1 MSKNKKNTGVILGLS
16 AGHLC
21 HDIYSS
27 FLAPV
32 LPLLI
37 EKFSLTYAAAGFISV
52 LLRIPSIFSPLIGSL
67 AGRVNLKY
75 MIIISPSVTAVAIC
89 LIGNAPN
96 FWTIAVLALVAG
108 LSSACFHVPPPV
120 ILRNLAGSRVGAAMS
135 FFQTGGELSRTI
147 GPLVVLGAVS
157 MWTLS
162 GLYRLIPIGVLVS
175 LFLLWV
181 LKDVPSSRREKDA
194 GLGKNSIIRTFT
206 GQKLLFISIAGI
218 LLSKCFTA
226 SVLGAYL
233 PTYLTV
239 KGSGLWF
246 AGGSLSLLQA
256 FAIIGVCITGPLSD
270 RIACEK
276 MLLLLAVAAPVSM
289 FFCVYSEG
297 WLFILSLCFAGL
309 TAFSSTPVMLSLI
322 QKRNFD
328 FPAIANGMY
337 MTLNFILS
345 SVIVLA
351 AGRLSDMAG
360 IIFTFKCCAVLSCA
374 GIPFAVVLNR
384 NQKTPAGY

>member
-1 MSKNKKNTGVILGLS
+1 MSTIKKNTGVILGIS
-16 AGHLC
+16 VGHLC

-27 FLAPV
+27 FLAPI

-75 MIIISPSVTAVAIC
+75 MVVVSPTVTAVAIC

-108 LSSACFHVPPPV
+108 LSAACFHVPPPV
-120 ILRNLAGSRVGAAMS
+120 ILRNLAGSRTGAAMS
-135 FFQTGGELSRTI
+135 SFQIGGELSRTI
-147 GPLVVLGAVS
+147 GPIVVLGAVS
-157 MWTLS
+157 IWTLN

-181 LKDVPSSRREKDA
+181 LKDVPSSRSGNDTRSE
-194 GLGKNSIIRTFT
+194 KNSIIRTFSR
-206 GQKLLFISIAGI
+206 QKFLFISIAGI

-226 SVLGAYL
+226 SVLGAFL
-233 PTYLTV
+233 PTYLTF
-239 KGSGLWF
+239 KENGLWF
-246 AGGSLSLLQA
+246 AGGALSLLQA
-256 FAIIGVCITGPLSD
+256 FAILGVCITGPLSD

-276 MLLLLAVAAPVSM
+276 MLMLLAITAPVSM

-297 WLFILSLCFAGL
+297 LLFICSLCFAGL
-309 TAFSSTPVMLSLI
+309 AAFSSTPVMLSLI
-322 QKRNFD
+322 QKRNFE

-345 SVIVLA
+345 SIIVLGV
-351 AGRLSDMAG
+351 GRLSDVTS
-360 IIFTFKCCAVLSCA
+360 IIFAFKCCAVLSCV

-384 NQKTPAGY
+384 KRIQTAEY